1 MTRKQIEGLKAGGLL
16 TDGRGRWVE
25 IADTGRLEQFGDV
38 EVYEM
43 EPDENGTIQRVD
55 NVTVLLTVREMEK
68 FN

>member
-1 MTRKQIEGLKAGGLL
+1 MTRKQIEALKAGDLL

-25 IADTGRLEQFGDV
+25 IADTSRLEQFGDV

-43 EPDENGTIQRVD
+43 EPDEAGELVRVD